1 MSFRRGRLA
10 AMLAAALTL
19 GLTGVADAHPDGGT
33 GENQMSNEEGFP
45 GEGVARDKQHGRPD
59 GHLPPV
65 QHNVELLG
73 RAEVTNPS
81 GAGNNGRIA
90 DVAAHGDYAYL
101 NAFFEPTCEAG
112 GVHVMD
118 ISDVDN
124 PAEVGFIP
132 TSDGSYA
139 GEGVKVIPIAGM
151 DVLIHQNETCALT
164 GAPTGGINL
173 WDVSDPTSPVNLA
186 MHVGD
191 NTGPDGLDQGFV
203 NDSHSYDVWTD
214 DFTGKTY
221 AALIDNFETADVD
234 ILDISDPRNPV
245 LINDTLDLVHQTEQE
260 TPDTLTS
267 VFSHDMDVQRFG
279 SRYIMSLAYWDG
291 GYVLLDVSDPTD
303 VIFMGDTDFAAL
315 DEERLARGHEIEP
328 EGNAHQ
334 SEITPETGRFMLAT
348 DEDFNPFRVFA
359 SITSGPNAGTEFVAA
374 QASATPP
381 LTEEN
386 TPLTGA
392 PTFVGL
398 GCDPLAPAPGP
409 GAIALVERGVCAF
422 QVKLDNITAAG
433 YTAGIVFNS
442 VQPACLT
449 LVTMLADG
457 DIPFI
462 FVNRAV
468 GLQILDQDVEGEAA
482 CTTPSP
488 AQGSPTAT
496 VNLEAVFDG
505 WGYVRL
511 FSTKFPH
518 GGSGGATI
526 QQIDTYAV
534 PESQDAAFGVGFGDL
549 SVHEVAMDPNPGS
562 KLAYISYYAAG
573 FRVVKYGN
581 NGIQEVGAFIDEGG
595 NNFWGVEVHEVD
607 GEQVV
612 LASDRDFGLYIFRY
626 TGS

>member
-1 MSFRRGRLA
+1 VLDRCLRHA
-10 AMLAAALTL
+10 ASSSLW
-19 GLTGVADAHPDGGT
+19 
-33 GENQMSNEEGFP
+33 
-45 GEGVARDKQHGRPD
+45 
-59 GHLPPV
+59 
-65 QHNVELLG
+65 
-73 RAEVTNPS
+73 PS
-81 GAGNNGRIA
+81 R
-90 DVAAHGDYAYL
+90 
-101 NAFFEPTCEAG
+101 
-112 GVHVMD
+112 
-118 ISDVDN
+118 
-124 PAEVGFIP
+124 
-132 TSDGSYA
+132 
-139 GEGVKVIPIAGM
+139 
-151 DVLIHQNETCALT
+151 
-164 GAPTGGINL
+164 
-173 WDVSDPTSPVNLA
+173 
-186 MHVGD
+186 
-191 NTGPDGLDQGFV
+191 
-203 NDSHSYDVWTD
+203 
-214 DFTGKTY
+214 
-221 AALIDNFETADVD
+221 
-234 ILDISDPRNPV
+234 ISDPRNPV
-245 LINDTLDLVHQTEQE
+245 LINDTLDLVELTEQE

-279 SRYIMSLAYWDG
+279 NRYIMSLAYWDG
-291 GYVLLDVSDPTD
+291 GYVLLDVTDPTD
-303 VIFMGDTDFAAL
+303 VIFMGDTDFAAQ

-433 YTAGIVFNS
+433 YAAGIVFNS
-442 VQPACLT
+442 VQPACLS

-468 GLQILDQDVEGEAA
+468 GLQILDQEVEGEAA
-482 CTTPSP
+482 CTTPTP
-488 AQGSPTAT
+488 APGSPTAT

-511 FSTKFPH
+511 FSTTFPH

-534 PESQDAAFGVGFGDL
+534 PESRGRRRTGGAGQRPRLRPLHLPLHRLVAPGPTPSGGMTTVRPRSVNHCSGCRSARLRRLGSMRSRRHRPESQASPLGGLANDL
-549 SVHEVAMDPNPGS
+549 HQLGE
-562 KLAYISYYAAG
+562 
-573 FRVVKYGN
+573 RVPEHLV
-581 NGIQEVGAFIDEGG
+581 I
-595 NNFWGVEVHEVD
+595 VD
-607 GEQVV
+607 V
-612 LASDRDFGLYIFRY
+612 
-626 TGS
+626 